1 LSLHVFKRLG
11 ASNLF
16 SYWRALLLAISPL
29 DSFDLFDLF
38 DSVAAGRPKKPVDYV
53 LLSIPLVLVC
63 DLPLDEG
70 CNRVT
75 DAPEIDKTTLWAH
88 SLQPSSVPIQARS

>member
-1 LSLHVFKRLG
+1 MSLHVFKRLG

-38 DSVAAGRPKKPVDYV
+38 DSDGTERHKKPLDYV
-53 LLSIPLVLVC
+53 VLSIPLVLVR
-63 DLPLDEG
+63 DLPWIKS
-70 CNRVT
+70 
-75 DAPEIDKTTLWAH
+75 AIA
-88 SLQPSSVPIQARS
+88 